1 MSRRMIGTLAAA
13 LTAAVVMWPPAG
25 VAVAPPDLQVV
36 ESTGIAAVQG
46 VITRVPAESPG
57 GAVYSETSVNLD
69 KARGTAAGFTPGNLV
84 EIFFGTSSQDYRN
97 PTLVRSQYPPTS
109 TAPAEAA
116 AESGQDGSN
125 GSTMTATT
133 KSTEQPSATASATA
147 KSMPGDVVSVTAGH
161 SGSGSFVDP
170 DGTVSTQTSAGA
182 SEVVIGGVVRFSD
195 FASVAT
201 ARVDGTGR
209 ALAETAS
216 TVGGVSVN
224 GVPARLTDDG
234 LQVADS
240 HLLGPTQLAEFNAGL
255 ARLREQG
262 ITIAGVRAEVTQEP
276 GRARAASA
284 VAVVRYQV
292 PAGPIPNSIGNDE
305 EFLLGQVV
313 AESIAARRPP
323 AEPLP
328 LLSEPLPLPPSPG
341 VAGPQAGGAG
351 GDASAG
357 SSPVPVRLDPST
369 ALRGDPPGAALGN
382 GAAGGSAAYASAVPG
397 PGAATQPATPAPGQ
411 SPGDEFA
418 LADVATVTP
427 ATRLRSGYSVF
438 ILAAI
443 AGAVLFIAGSRARL
457 A

>member
-1 MSRRMIGTLAAA
+1 MNQRAIGTLAAS
-13 LTAAVVMWPPAG
+13 LTAAVVLWPAAG
-25 VAVAPPDLQVV
+25 VAVAPPELQVV

-69 KARGTAAGFTPGNLV
+69 KARGTAAGFTAGNLV
-84 EIFFGTSSQDYRN
+84 EIFFGTSSEDYRN

-116 AESGQDGSN
+116 AESGQSSSS

-133 KSTEQPSATASATA
+133 KSTEQPSATATATA

-170 DGTVSTQTSAGA
+170 DGTVSTQTSAAAG
-182 SEVVIGGVVRFSD
+182 EVVIGGVVRFTD

-209 ALAETAS
+209 PLAETAS
-216 TVGGVSVN
+216 TVGGISVN
-224 GVPARLTDDG
+224 GVPARLADDG
-234 LQVADS
+234 LQIADQT
-240 HLLGPTQLAEFNAGL
+240 LLGGTQLAEFNAGL

-262 ITIAGVRAEVTQEP
+262 ITIAGVRADVTEEP
-276 GRARAASA
+276 GRARAAAA

-313 AESIAARRPP
+313 AESIAARRPA

-328 LLSEPLPLPPSPG
+328 LVAEPLP
-341 VAGPQAGGAG
+341 V
-351 GDASAG
+351 
-357 SSPVPVRLDPST
+357 VP
-369 ALRGDPPGAALGN
+369 
-382 GAAGGSAAYASAVPG
+382 GAAGGPAGGAEVPPG
-397 PGAATQPATPAPGQ
+397 PSPAPVRADPPFVPSGGSSDLTAPVGDGATGLTPAYESSLVPVPVTSAQPATTAPGQ
-411 SPGDEFA
+411 ASVDDFA
-418 LADVATVTP
+418 LADAATVTP

-443 AGAVLFIAGSRARL
+443 AGAALFIAGSRARL

>member
-1 MSRRMIGTLAAA
+1 VNQRAIGTLAAA
-13 LTAAVVMWPPAG
+13 LTAAVVLWPPAG
-25 VAVAPPDLQVV
+25 VAVAPPDLEVV

-69 KARGTAAGFTPGNLV
+69 KARGTAAGFTAGNLV

-109 TAPAEAA
+109 TAPAESA
-116 AESGQDGSN
+116 AESGQDGSS

-133 KSTEQPSATASATA
+133 KSTEQPSATAAATA

-161 SGSGSFVDP
+161 SASGSFVDP
-170 DGTVSTQTSAGA
+170 DGTVSTQTSAAAG
-182 SEVVIGGVVRFSD
+182 EVVIGGVVRFTD

-201 ARVDGTGR
+201 ARVDATGQP
-209 ALAETAS
+209 LAETAS
-216 TVGGVSVN
+216 TVGGVFVN
-224 GVPARLTDDG
+224 GVPARLADDG
-234 LQVADS
+234 LQIADQ
-240 HLLGPTQLAEFNAGL
+240 HVLGATQLAEFNAGL
-255 ARLREQG
+255 AQLREHG
-262 ITIAGVRAEVTQEP
+262 ITIAGVRAEVVQQP

-305 EFLLGQVV
+305 EFLVGQVV

-323 AEPLP
+323 AAPLP
-328 LLSEPLPLPPSPG
+328 LLSEPLPVAPG
-341 VAGPQAGGAG
+341 VAGAPAGGTGA
-351 GDASAG
+351 DV
-357 SSPVPVRLDPST
+357 SPGPSPAPVRLDPPAPLPAGARGT
-369 ALRGDPPGAALGN
+369 APGDTT
-382 GAAGGSAAYASAVPG
+382 GGPTTSGTTAVPV
-397 PGAATQPATPAPGQ
+397 PVTATQPVSSAAGQ
-411 SPGDEFA
+411 GSIDEFA
-418 LADVATVTP
+418 LADAATVTP